1 MVNALNME
9 LHTLA
14 LKPHSFTD
22 HVMRSVT
29 YIHEGIVECLP
40 YRVVMCIK

>member
-1 MVNALNME
+1 MPLNME
-9 LHTLA
+9 LHALA

-22 HVMRSVT
+22 HMMGNVT

-40 YRVVMCIK
+40 YRVVMWIK